1 MVMGDQSP
9 TENISVAELCRRGWT
24 RSLVCSVSGEPDML
38 VPNPHHPGGPSMKLY
53 SRARVEAGEKRPEFI
68 AAQDLHM
75 RGRLP

>member
-24 RSLVCSVSGEPDML
+24 RSLVCSVIGEPDML

-53 SRARVEAGEKRPEFI
+53 SLARVEEGDKRPEFR
-68 AAQDLHM
+68 ALTDLRM
-75 RGRLP
+75 ERR